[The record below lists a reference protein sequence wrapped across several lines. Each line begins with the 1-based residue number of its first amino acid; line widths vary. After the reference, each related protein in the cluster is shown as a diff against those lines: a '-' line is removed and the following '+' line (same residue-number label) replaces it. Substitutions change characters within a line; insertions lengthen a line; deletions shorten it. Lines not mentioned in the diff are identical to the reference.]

1 MSDALQ
7 IQQQINAFLNSRR
20 ITRVWFATNDDAPP
34 INACQVNFPRLSLV
48 LSGTY
53 DVQISD
59 HGAVRSVEA
68 SPGEVIYIPAHCW
81 DLPTWR
87 QQNQTLTFMFAH
99 RQIGLSLNQCSA
111 IDQIS
116 SLARTSITEPLSDEG
131 ILIQKAIEAIASS
144 PNDNPA
150 VNYLAEALI
159 QHTSHMIPKETSSIV
174 NRTQCRWEAICL
186 YLQKNFGQEIT
197 RDRVAEEFA
206 ITPNHLSRLFR
217 QEGRMGFNDYLTF
230 VRIDR
235 AKLLLSRYQLNLDEI
250 ATRTGFKG
258 GDYLGRVFR
267 KHTGLTPGEYRAKY
281 ARKELEAEQ
290 RQL

>member
-20 ITRVWFATNDDAPP
+20 ISRVWFAANNDAPP
-34 INACQVNFPRLSLV
+34 VNACQVNFPRLSLV

-59 HGAVRSVEA
+59 HGSLRSIEA
-68 SPGEVIYIPAHCW
+68 SPGDVIYIPAHCW

-87 QQNQTLTFMFAH
+87 QQSQTLTFMFAH
-99 RQIGLSLNQCSA
+99 RQIGLSLNQCSST
-111 IDQIS
+111 DQVS
-116 SLARTSITEPLSDEG
+116 SLARTSIPEPLADEG

-159 QHTSHMIPKETSSIV
+159 QHTSHLIPKETSHLV
-174 NRTQCRWEAICL
+174 NRTQSRWEAICL
-186 YLQKNFGQEIT
+186 YLQKNFGSEIT
-197 RDRVAEEFA
+197 RDKVAEEFA